1 MLPAPPPPKKK
12 LKNYCVTTALVKKG
26 LNYMKWILQLS
37 PGILKVRISV
47 HKFN

>member
-1 MLPAPPPPKKK
+1 
-12 LKNYCVTTALVKKG
+12 
-26 LNYMKWILQLS
+26 MKWILQLS